1 MEPNCKK
8 EDNYME
14 RISGILRVMIKNI
27 KKELQP
33 GCTHSKH
40 QAALAAN
47 FRGVASNICGVLEL

>member
-1 MEPNCKK
+1 
-8 EDNYME
+8 ME